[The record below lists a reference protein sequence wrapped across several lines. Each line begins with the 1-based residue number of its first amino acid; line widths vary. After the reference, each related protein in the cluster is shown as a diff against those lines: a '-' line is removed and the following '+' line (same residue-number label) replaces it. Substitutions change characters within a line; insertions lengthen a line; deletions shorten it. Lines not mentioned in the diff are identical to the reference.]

1 MHDAYDMHHA
11 TACQPAQKI
20 LAKNSAALN
29 NVCTMHIHK
38 TVEEIRLANLRLLI
52 EECPEY
58 RKGKKTARAGSLAAV
73 ALYCDTTASYLSQI
87 LIRFKHNGK
96 TRQVGTDLARKLE
109 KGAGKPEGWMD
120 TSHEEINSQEN
131 ELRLHF
137 AAMDDD
143 AKEALLN
150 IARKMG
156 ETVPKQK
163 RGKK

>member
-38 TVEEIRLANLRLLI
+38 TVEEIRLANLRLLV
-52 EECPEY
+52 EQCPEY
-58 RKGKKTARAGSLAAV
+58 RKGKRVVQAGTRAALACYCKTS
-73 ALYCDTTASYLSQI
+73 ASYLNQI

-96 TRQVGTDLARKLE
+96 IRHVGTDLARKLE
-109 KGAGKPEGWMD
+109 KGTGKPEGWMD
-120 TSHEEINSQEN
+120 TPHEEIDSQEN
-131 ELRLHF
+131 QLRLYF
-137 AAMDDD
+137 AAMDNE

-156 ETVPKQK
+156 NQTKE
-163 RGKK
+163 G